1 MPTQNPRINVVLDSS
16 LYSQLSK
23 LAQKAGVSMSFLSR
37 DLIKDALE
45 VREDIYWQNIA
56 QKREKTFSAK
66 KALTHKDIWKE

>member
-16 LYSQLSK
+16 LYAQLRK
-23 LAQKAGVSMSFLSR
+23 LAQEAGVSMSFLSR

-66 KALTHKDIWKE
+66 KALTHDDIWKE